1 MHRPVN
7 NESNNTH
14 YAPVS
19 PTILYC
25 LLNVT
30 YPRARIFVYPSLVLY
45 NLGPNKQQNEKKEI
59 KINDGLRKQKSI
71 GCRFQS
77 RIKEGK
83 LFVLFSRIVLS
94 LVFCVFSRDVAS
106 VGIFVKCRCVRVLS
120 HFFCRLKT
128 MLCTFSIRFPF
139 CSILLENSW
148 WTIGWWWL
156 TWRPSYYINCDIN

>member
-14 YAPVS
+14 YAPIS

-25 LLNVT
+25 LLN
-30 YPRARIFVYPSLVLY
+30 PRARIFVYPSLVLY

-120 HFFCRLKT
+120 HFFL
-128 MLCTFSIRFPF
+128 SIENDAVYFQYTLSFLQYFVRKFMVDDWLVVANLA
-139 CSILLENSW
+139 SLL
-148 WTIGWWWL
+148 L
-156 TWRPSYYINCDIN
+156 YKL